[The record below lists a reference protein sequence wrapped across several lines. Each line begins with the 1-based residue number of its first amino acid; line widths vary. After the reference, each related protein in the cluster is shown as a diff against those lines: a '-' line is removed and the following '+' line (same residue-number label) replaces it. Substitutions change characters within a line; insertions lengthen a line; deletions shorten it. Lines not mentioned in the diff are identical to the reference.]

1 MKTKHWQYS
10 KKTYVPD
17 TIKGLRNI
25 KRDHS
30 TLTARSSVDLACRN
44 PYRWSARRLFVSRK
58 GSSCL
63 VIMVSIVLEMR
74 EVIAIGQ

>member
-44 PYRWSARRLFVSRK
+44 PYRWSARLFVSRK